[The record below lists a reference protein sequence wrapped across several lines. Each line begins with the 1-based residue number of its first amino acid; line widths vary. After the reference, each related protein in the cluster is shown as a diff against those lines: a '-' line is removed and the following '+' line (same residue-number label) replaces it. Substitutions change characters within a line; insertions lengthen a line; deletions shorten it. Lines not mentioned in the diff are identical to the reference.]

1 MNTVLRPQQCMVYT
15 GYGPGT
21 PRTPLH
27 QNAGTHVGTPRCLG
41 GMATPRFSAP
51 TPVHTTLPGTPMVTA
66 SMFFWQERQQTRLPL
81 VFLSQHSE
89 QKQLSSPD
97 AQGSDSPASD
107 SRPAAITLDPP
118 MLHHLPVDID
128 ETMDM
133 GQQGYE
139 ELVTE
144 GEYDILHQAVQ
155 NFLGQFH
162 PSGDNADDFLEEIGS
177 LIPTDEV
184 LKDKITWDMKSLL

>member
-1 MNTVLRPQQCMVYT
+1 MVYP

-27 QNAGTHVGTPRCLG
+27 QNAGTPVGTPKCLG

-51 TPVHTTLPGTPMVTA
+51 TPVHSTLPPTPMVAA
-66 SMFFWQERQQTRLPL
+66 SMVFLAGKTTNQTMTS
-81 VFLSQHSE
+81 VLSQHSG

-107 SRPAAITLDPP
+107 SWPAAITLDPP
-118 MLHHLPVDID
+118 MFHRLPVDID
-128 ETMDM
+128 ESKDM
-133 GQQGYE
+133 GQQGDE

-144 GEYDILHQAVQ
+144 GEYDVLHQVVW

-162 PSGDNADDFLEEIGS
+162 PSGDNANDFLEEIVS

-184 LKDKITWDMKSLL
+184 LKDKIMWDMKSLL